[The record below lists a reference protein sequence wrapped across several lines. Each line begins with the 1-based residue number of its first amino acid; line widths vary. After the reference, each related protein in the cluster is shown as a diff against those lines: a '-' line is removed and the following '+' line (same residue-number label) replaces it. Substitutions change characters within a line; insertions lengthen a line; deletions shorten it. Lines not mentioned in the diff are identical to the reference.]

1 MESEEGIPLMKNC
14 IDKEITSVIKL
25 PRNLFII
32 GTINVDETTYMFS
45 PKVLDRANVL
55 EFRIMEKDMK
65 DFLQKLQPIHKDI
78 INNKGVEQATSF
90 VKMAVDSWGLQ
101 ISEERKASIITSLE
115 CFFYE
120 LKKYM
125 QNLGIAQPV
134 RFSIYGFSRES

>member
-14 IDKEITSVIKL
+14 VDKEITPIIKL

-134 RFSIYGFSRES
+134 RFFDLWL